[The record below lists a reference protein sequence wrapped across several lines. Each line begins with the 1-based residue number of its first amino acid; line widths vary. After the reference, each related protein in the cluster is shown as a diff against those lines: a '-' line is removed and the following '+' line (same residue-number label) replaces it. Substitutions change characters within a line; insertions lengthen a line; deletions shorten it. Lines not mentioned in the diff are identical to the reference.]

1 MFLYGLKKLRRE
13 GMSHA
18 IIYLLFCEDETNATK
33 QEILAA
39 GSFDSANAFRLLLA
53 SRTTFYFD

>member
-1 MFLYGLKKLRRE
+1 
-13 GMSHA
+13 MSHA